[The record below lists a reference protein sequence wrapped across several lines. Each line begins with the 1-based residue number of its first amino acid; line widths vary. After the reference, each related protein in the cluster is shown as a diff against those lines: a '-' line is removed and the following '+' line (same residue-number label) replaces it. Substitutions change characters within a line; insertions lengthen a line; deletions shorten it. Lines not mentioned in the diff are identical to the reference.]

1 MKILRK
7 DVEARKA
14 IAPASEGILNKP
26 VGPMNYTYMVGAS
39 NKNRPSSQRC
49 ELEVRANYKQINK
62 DQNFKSQ
69 ERYALNR

>member
-7 DVEARKA
+7 DVEARQA
-14 IAPASEGILNKP
+14 IARASEGILNKP
-26 VGPMNYTYMVGAS
+26 VGHMNYTYMVGAS

-49 ELEVRANYKQINK
+49 ELEVRANYKQIDK

-69 ERYALNR
+69 ERYALNK

>member
-14 IAPASEGILNKP
+14 IARASEGILNKP
-26 VGPMNYTYMVGAS
+26 VGPMVYSFMLGAS
-39 NKNRPSSQRC
+39 NRNVPSSSRC
-49 ELEVRANYKQINK
+49 ELEVRSNYKRVNRWE
-62 DQNFKSQ
+62 NLKSQ

>member
-14 IAPASEGILNKP
+14 IARASEGILNKP

-39 NKNRPSSQRC
+39 NNNRPSAQRC
-49 ELEVRANYKQINK
+49 ELEVRSNYKKVNRWE
-62 DQNFKSQ
+62 NLKSQ

>member
-14 IAPASEGILNKP
+14 IARASEGILNKP

-39 NKNRPSSQRC
+39 NNNRPSAQRC
-49 ELEVRANYKQINK
+49 ELEVRSNYKPINK
-62 DQNFKSQ
+62 NQNIKNQ

>member
-14 IAPASEGILNKP
+14 IARASEGILNKP

-39 NKNRPSSQRC
+39 NNNRPSAQRC
-49 ELEVRANYKQINK
+49 ELEVRSNYKKVNRWE
-62 DQNFKSQ
+62 NLKSQ
-69 ERYALNR
+69 ERYALNK

>member
-7 DVEARKA
+7 DVEARQA
-14 IAPASEGILNKP
+14 IARSSEGILNKP

-39 NKNRPSSQRC
+39 NNNRPSAQRC
-49 ELEVRANYKQINK
+49 ELEVRSNYKKVNRWE
-62 DQNFKSQ
+62 NLKSQ

>member
-14 IAPASEGILNKP
+14 IARASEGILNKP
-26 VGPMNYTYMVGAS
+26 VGPMGYTYMKGAS
-39 NKNRPSSQRC
+39 NTNQASSYRC
-49 ELEVRANYKQINK
+49 GLEERSV
-62 DQNFKSQ
+62 FKSVNRWENLKAQ